1 MEEQGQQVRK
11 ILVYTDFTAVGER
24 SVQWGVYFAEKFKME
39 LLLLHVINENTYTYF
54 PKNTAEQDAKEA
66 LADYCDNIQK
76 EHGIKAEYYVE
87 EGCTCTIINSTA
99 ERIDAYLIVLGT
111 HGKDDL
117 QFLSGTSAVKIIR
130 KARIPYF
137 VIQKNTPFPSYGNKI
152 VLPMDVAKEMKEK
165 TGWVTYFAKHLEQVI
180 DIVHKKTDDARLAN
194 NLQFC
199 TKFFD
204 RYELVYNR
212 IVLGERKSID
222 LQAVDYASNNEC
234 KLIVI
239 TTTKEERLWH
249 KLFGF
254 PEAKIIANEKGIPVL
269 CVNPKK
275 DLYVPCI

>member
-1 MEEQGQQVRK
+1 MEEQQQVRK

-54 PKNTAEQDAKEA
+54 PKSTAEQDAKEA
-66 LADYCDNIQK
+66 LAEYCETIKKD
-76 EHGIKAEYYVE
+76 HGVNAEYYVE

-165 TGWVTYFAKHLEQVI
+165 TGWVTYFAKHLHHAT
-180 DIVHKKTDDARLAN
+180 DLVHKKTDDARLAN

-222 LQAVDYASNNEC
+222 IQAVDYASNNEC